1 MAAKKWSEDK
11 TMKFINLYES
21 HEVLWN
27 TSISEYKNK
36 HARKIALE
44 KICNEMAIENFGVNE
59 AKAKINSIRSAY
71 CQEVKKVSASKH
83 SGIRSILDK

>member
-1 MAAKKWSEDK
+1 MAEKKWSEDK
-11 TMKFINLYES
+11 TMKFIHLYES

-36 HARKIALE
+36 HARQIALE

-59 AKAKINSIRSAY
+59 AKAKINNIRSAY

-83 SGIRSILDK
+83 SGI